1 MRYLMILLYLIF
13 FQAFLIGQES
23 EISFGSINVQIDSG
37 EEGELN
43 IRTAILYENADVD
56 FDTAL
61 QIQDGDGSK
70 VLYYPQI
77 IDGSNEILR
86 LIMAPE
92 NNQEDF
98 YDVIFNLGD
107 SLEDRIVYEN
117 AESKVFFNYKGKLDR
132 FKRYTKNLNG
142 KFLFLK
148 EASEK
153 EMISGEVNTTF
164 QMPLDENSTQ
174 FSTVTLK
181 GTFDVYL
188 GEFRAVSLATGPQL
202 QKKKTKY
209 MKNLV
214 IAMMM
219 AAIGYFIFLGQ

>member
-1 MRYLMILLYLIF
+1 M
-13 FQAFLIGQES
+13 
-23 EISFGSINVQIDSG
+23 QIDSG
-37 EEGELN
+37 EEKGLN

-56 FDTAL
+56 FDTTL

-92 NNQEDF
+92 NSQENF

-107 SLEDRIVYEN
+107 SLEDRVVYEN
-117 AESKVFFNYKGKLDR
+117 ADSKVFFNYRGKLNHFR
-132 FKRYTKNLNG
+132 RYTKNLNG

-148 EASEK
+148 ESSEI

-164 QMPLDENSTQ
+164 QMPLDKDLSR
-174 FSTVTLK
+174 FSTIALK
-181 GTFDVYL
+181 GAFDVYL

-202 QKKKTKY
+202 QKKKTRY

-219 AAIGYFIFLGQ
+219 AAIGFFIFLGQ